1 MNLKISPSFDRDA
14 KKAPKEI
21 IVGLQFT
28 ISSIINAKS
37 LSEIPRLKKLSGYK
51 NAYRIRIEDYRLGL
65 LLENDC
71 VILKRLLSRKD
82 VYKFFP

>member
-21 IVGLQFT
+21 IIGLQST
-28 ISSIINAKS
+28 ISAIINARS
-37 LSEIPRLKKLSGYK
+37 LSEIPRLKKLSGSK